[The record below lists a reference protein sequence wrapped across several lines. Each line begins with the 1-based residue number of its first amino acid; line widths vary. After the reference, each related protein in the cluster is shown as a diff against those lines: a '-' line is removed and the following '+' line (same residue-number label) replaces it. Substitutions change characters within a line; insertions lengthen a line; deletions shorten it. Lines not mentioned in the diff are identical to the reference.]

1 MSYCADAVDL
11 ETRTGPRRRQQPRY
25 ALRSLAYVKLD
36 QGNGGIVRDLT
47 ESGIA
52 VQAVTPMQPGE
63 EVNLRFDLLSPRVRV
78 ETRGRVAWAD
88 ASGQSGIQ
96 FDVLPLRMGRAIRD
110 WLFLQMLSAAAIAGR
125 DTIFALPDPQL
136 MLSPEPPRPAIVFED
151 LAFAPNTAQSAM
163 PKVQWGFFTLSL
175 SSFSNCLDTLVLV
188 CAVLLFSV
196 SSLAVMGGLPEW
208 PLSAALL
215 ITSSTIFV
223 AVYTLLFSDFLCG
236 ATPGKRLAM
245 LAAGRS
251 NDQEPSQRFR

>member
-52 VQAVTPMQPGE
+52 IQAVTPMQQGE

-88 ASGQSGIQ
+88 ASGQSGIHFQ
-96 FDVLPLRMGRAIRD
+96 VLPLRMGRAIRD

-125 DTIFALPDPQL
+125 DTMFALPDPQL
-136 MLSPEPPRPAIVFED
+136 MLSPEPPRPALVFGD
-151 LAFAPNTAQSAM
+151 LAFAPNTAQDDI
-163 PKVQWGFFTLSL
+163 PKVQWGFLTLSL